1 MPKKR
6 ETPLTSE
13 QMYFYANSLFEKLKA
28 IDAVNNEYED
38 VKLYKIKGKPL
49 VKSNDF
55 PNWVHGTQAI
65 ILLENY
71 IWDLSD

>member
-55 PNWVHGTQAI
+55 PN
-65 ILLENY
+65 
-71 IWDLSD
+71 